1 MSDDLKSL
9 RLFVAVADRGSI
21 SEGAKRCH
29 LALAAASKRI
39 ADLEARARLPL
50 LVRHARGVVLTP
62 AGHALLAHART
73 VLLAMDRMS
82 AELDDFRHGITGVV
96 RITANA
102 SAIAQFLPAQ
112 IGSFLRRHPG
122 LKIDLQE
129 RTSSEVAKTV
139 ASGLADIGV
148 LESQTPVDG
157 LECLP
162 YREDELA
169 VVVGLG
175 HPLAR
180 RRRVGVAEM
189 LRHDH
194 IVVREGTALYR
205 VLHASA
211 EELHLP
217 LKVRMQVGSF
227 DIVCRM
233 VEQGV
238 GIGLLPRAA
247 IAPQLQT
254 MRLRCLPLDAP
265 WAHRR
270 HLLCVRRLDD
280 LTVAARSVLDDL
292 GAAPPTLREARRLT

>member
-82 AELDDFRHGITGVV
+82 AELDDFRQGITGVV

-112 IGSFLRRHPG
+112 IGSFLRRNPG

-139 ASGLADIGV
+139 AGGMADIGV

-211 EELHLP
+211 EELHVP

-265 WAHRR
+265 WARRR

-280 LTVAARSVLDDL
+280 LTVAARSVLDDQ
-292 GAAPPTLREARRLT
+292 GAAPPTHREAPRLT

>member
-1 MSDDLKSL
+1 MSDELKSL

-39 ADLEARARLPL
+39 AELETRARLPL

-62 AGHALLAHART
+62 AGHALLTHART

-82 AELDDFRHGITGVV
+82 AELDDFRNGIAGVV
-96 RITANA
+96 RIVANA

-112 IGSFLRRHPG
+112 IGSFLRQNPG

-129 RTSSEVAKTV
+129 HTSPEVAKV
-139 ASGLADIGV
+139 VGSGLSDIGV
-148 LESQTPVDG
+148 LESQTPVEG

-169 VVVGLG
+169 VVVGLR

-180 RRRVGVAEM
+180 RRRVDVAEM
-189 LRHDH
+189 LRHEH

-211 EELHLP
+211 DELRVP

-233 VEQGV
+233 VEEGV

-247 IAPQLQT
+247 IAPQLAT
-254 MRLRCLPLDAP
+254 MRLRCLQLDAP
-265 WAHRR
+265 WARRR
-270 HLLCVRRLDD
+270 HLLCVRRVDG
-280 LTVAARSVLDDL
+280 LTVAARSVLDFL
-292 GAAPPTLREARRLT
+292 GAPDS

>member
-29 LALAAASKRI
+29 LALAAASKRM
-39 ADLEARARLPL
+39 ADLEARAGLPL
-50 LVRHARGVVLTP
+50 LVRHARGVLLTP

-73 VLLAMDRMS
+73 VLLALDRMG
-82 AELDDFRHGITGVV
+82 AELDDFRHGIAGVV

-112 IGSFLRRHPG
+112 IGAFLRVHPA

-129 RTSSEVAKTV
+129 RTSGEVAKTV
-139 ASGLADIGV
+139 AGGLADIGV
-148 LESQTPVDG
+148 LEGQTPVDG

-169 VVVGLG
+169 VVVGLR

-180 RRRVGVAEM
+180 RRRVDVAEM

-211 EELHLP
+211 EELRVP

-233 VEQGV
+233 VEQNV

-247 IAPQLQT
+247 IEPQLRT

-265 WAHRR
+265 WARRR
-270 HLLCVRRLDD
+270 HLLCVRRVAD
-280 LTVAARSVLDDL
+280 LTVAARSVLDFL
-292 GAAPPTLREARRLT
+292 GAPP